1 MTMTIWQI
9 RVDWNRS
16 SSSFVIM
23 AARRADAPAGREYY
37 IAWDTNRGAG
47 DGRDWEKI
55 KGLPGAR
62 EEVESVASQ
71 AADLLAG
78 QTPPH
83 PLAAAADDAAR
94 DLEAWRR
101 VEAMTTGHLALITDR
116 EGAGKSRARAW
127 QAVAK
132 LAASGSRVAM
142 RRKFRA
148 VDNLLAEARRQARE
162 SKSRAAYAPR
172 PRRGAPAG
180 FQNADL

>member
-1 MTMTIWQI
+1 MKIDI
-9 RVDWNRS
+9 RVDWGRS
-16 SSSFVIM
+16 SERFIVARWRRSESAPP
-23 AARRADAPAGREYY
+23 AAWRHLAWDVERGAPAGG
-37 IAWDTNRGAG
+37 DAG
-47 DGRDWEKI
+47 DIVKTRAAKFEI
-55 KGLPGAR
+55 
-62 EEVESVASQ
+62 ESC
-71 AADLLAG
+71 AADAAAILAG
-78 QTPPH
+78 QDEPPH

-162 SKSRAAYAPR
+162 SKSKAAYAPR